1 MTVLSS
7 LLMPSEF
14 DPTAWSDATLGSLV
28 HHAAQCIYQREDQHA
43 ATALAEMPDDLP
55 LDLALARLICELWM
69 LNQKADTAAALDL
82 FERKRD
88 IIDPSSPLG
97 AFAQYQAAVALV
109 SARRHEEALDLLAI
123 AEYTFREHDEHIAL
137 GLTYGIVGGAL
148 SNLGDMRASVK
159 YFAASYE
166 ELSAYGTDRQLTRA
180 SFNLV
185 FAYAVI
191 GRHEDALRIAK
202 DLYALLTDE
211 SEAPERSLVYGRLE
225 YCSELL
231 GRYEEALEW
240 NAKHIDLARQHQ
252 QDQLLICL
260 QIDHA
265 FFALRLKRFDEARQ
279 ILATVP
285 DPSIVE
291 IGHYKVRWAFT
302 QGLLA
307 LEDGNKVAATNSFT
321 RAIEYC
327 SLNGVS
333 DELRLRVI
341 DEIVQLTQNE
351 DGLPRSDFAAAY
363 ITQLKNRMSQLDRT
377 SSDILDAHA
386 RYAARLA
393 QYQRERDEQLHTT
406 LLEAGEEARRDI
418 AAAIHDGAGQELAV
432 LGMQLDMALHD
443 LPTEHPS
450 RLYVAQARE
459 RVSLTARQLRTLSH
473 ALGTHSLE
481 RDGLPSALYNMA
493 GDIRST
499 SRITVVCDVDDHL
512 ATIPVDL
519 ARSIYR
525 TVQTLTSNVLQH
537 AYASTLTINVQ
548 ATLDAITVRVSDD
561 GVGIDMSRSTEGMG
575 WRSIHARV
583 ALRGGTFSVTSALG
597 AGTTAIA
604 TFGYSAS

>member
-1 MTVLSS
+1 M
-7 LLMPSEF
+7 
-14 DPTAWSDATLGSLV
+14 V
-28 HHAAQCIYQREDQHA
+28 HQAAQYIYQRDDERA
-43 ATALAEMPDDLP
+43 AAILADVPEALP
-55 LDLALARLICELWM
+55 LDLEVARLGCQMWM
-69 LNQKADTAAALDL
+69 FNQDDKTAATLEL
-82 FERKRD
+82 FERKRG

-97 AFAQYQAAVALV
+97 AFAHYQAAIALV
-109 SARRHEEALDLLAI
+109 NARRPEEALDLLAVT
-123 AEYTFREHDEHIAL
+123 EYTFREHDEHTAL

-166 ELSAYGTDRQLTRA
+166 ELSAYGTDRQITRA

-202 DLYALLTDE
+202 NLYALLTDE

-240 NAKHIDLARQHQ
+240 NAKHSELARQHQ
-252 QDQLLICL
+252 QDQLLIGL
-260 QIDHA
+260 KIDHA

-285 DPSIVE
+285 DPSVVE

-302 QGLLA
+302 QGLMA
-307 LEDGNKVAATNSFT
+307 LEDGNQVDATNAFT
-321 RAIEYC
+321 RAIEFC

-351 DGLPRSDFAAAY
+351 DGLPRNDFAAAY
-363 ITQLKNRMSQLDRT
+363 IMQLKHRMSQLDWT

-393 QYQRERDEQLHTT
+393 QFQRERDEQLHTT

-418 AAAIHDGAGQELAV
+418 ATAIHDGAGQELAV
-432 LGMQLDMALHD
+432 LGMQLDMALRE

-450 RLYVAQARE
+450 RQYVAQARE
-459 RVSLTARQLRTLSH
+459 RISLTARQLRTLSH

-481 RDGLPSALYNMA
+481 RDGLPSALFNMA

-499 SRITVVCDVDDHL
+499 SHITVACDVDEHL

-519 ARSIYR
+519 ARSVYR
-525 TVQTLTSNVLQH
+525 TVQTLTSNVIQH
-537 AYASTLTINVQ
+537 AF
-548 ATLDAITVRVSDD
+548 ATQIDISATVEGDMIIVRVHDD
-561 GVGIDMSRSTEGMG
+561 GRGIDPARSGEGMG
-575 WRSIHARV
+575 WRSIRARTE
-583 ALRGGTFSVTSALG
+583 LRGGSFTVTSQHG
-597 AGTTAIA
+597 DGTTVEA
-604 TFGYSAS
+604 TFAYSGNA